1 MWVKLKCSY
10 HHKGGEAGAG
20 TVIEVSAGE
29 GKRLVSEL
37 GVAEPVAKPATLA
50 PAGKATEKTDST
62 VGSGADGGGGG
73 DGLDAGGDTDDNT
86 DPSGGQQ

>member
-50 PAGKATEKTDST
+50 PADKTTEKTDST
-62 VGSGADGGGGG
+62 VGSGADGGGG
-73 DGLDAGGDTDDNT
+73 DTDDNT
-86 DPSGGQQ
+86 DPAGGQQ